1 MLVLQRSPEYE
12 RFIPNL
18 FLGLDDRTVITISV
32 ITFGPCYLLM
42 ISPSHCQAHVNNIF
56 IGVLTERHK

>member
-18 FLGLDDRTVITISV
+18 FLGLDDLAVITNY
-32 ITFGPCYLLM
+32 FRYHPCYLLM

-56 IGVLTERHK
+56 IHPRRID